1 MLPLS
6 LEIILVLLAILFH
19 AFFSFAETSVLTV
32 RKSRLRELVED
43 EESPKKLKRKA
54 KAVLDLK
61 AQPEE
66 FLATVQSGSGFAV
79 ILAATFA
86 SFIALEEVR
95 DVLMRSAGWSFG
107 LSVTVAIICTS
118 LVLLALLLTFGGLIP
133 KSVALHQNLKI
144 SLFLGEFLRASI
156 KVIKPLIHVPVLF
169 ANAVLRPFKD
179 KASFAESRISDEE
192 FRVMLEEGARTGMLD
207 KTENELIE
215 NILDFRETTVR
226 EVMIP
231 RTRVIG
237 IEIETTRE
245 KVIER
250 LVAEGYTRHP
260 VYRDTLDDVLGIV
273 YSKDVLA
280 LIEHPDL
287 ILLFDI
293 IRPPLFVPETK
304 LISELLREL
313 QLKKQ
318 HMAVV
323 VDEFGGTAG
332 IVTLEDIIEEI
343 VGEIQDEYDEEVPPP
358 QFDEARRSL
367 TMPTSLGVAD
377 ANGYFEE
384 YFKNFVLPENDDYD
398 SVGGFVSKLF
408 GHLPETG
415 ERKETAGV
423 EVIVLKR
430 TPKEVLQVSFDDK
443 RPTPQKKEGDEET
456 E

>member
-1 MLPLS
+1 MLPIS
-6 LEIILVLLAILFH
+6 LEIFFVLLALLFH
-19 AFFSFAETSVLTV
+19 AFFSLVETSVLTV
-32 RKSRLRELVED
+32 RKSRLREIVED
-43 EESPKKLKRKA
+43 EESTSKLKRKA

-61 AQPEE
+61 SQPEE
-66 FLATVQSGSGFAV
+66 FLATVQCGSGFTV
-79 ILAATFA
+79 IIAATFA
-86 SFIALEEVR
+86 SFIAHEEVQ
-95 DVLMRSAGWSFG
+95 DMLTTIGWNLGVSF
-107 LSVTVAIICTS
+107 AISTIFTA
-118 LVLLALLLTFGGLIP
+118 LVLLSLLLTFGGLIP

-144 SLFLGEFLRASI
+144 SLFFGEFFHATITVL
-156 KVIKPLIHVPVLF
+156 KPLIHLPVLF
-169 ANAVLRPFKD
+169 ANTVLRPFKD
-179 KASFAESRISDEE
+179 KTSFAESRISDEE

-226 EVMIP
+226 EVMVP

-237 IEIETTRE
+237 IEIGATRE
-245 KVIER
+245 KVIDR
-250 LVAEGYTRHP
+250 LVAEGYTRLP
-260 VYRDTLDDVLGIV
+260 VYRDTLDEVLGV
-273 YSKDVLA
+273 VNSKDVLA

-287 ILLFDI
+287 IILFDI

-304 LISELLREL
+304 LISQLLREL

-358 QFDEARRSL
+358 EYDADKRSL
-367 TMPTSLGVAD
+367 SMPASLGIAD
-377 ANGYFEE
+377 ANGYFDEH
-384 YFKNFVLPENDDYD
+384 FTDFQLPENEEYD
-398 SVGGFVSKLF
+398 SVSGFVSKVF

-415 ERKETAGV
+415 ERTEFDGV
-423 EVIVLKR
+423 EVSVLKR
-430 TPKEVLQVSFDDK
+430 TPKEVLQVCFEDK
-443 RPTPQKKEGDEET
+443 RPLHSKKEGDEET